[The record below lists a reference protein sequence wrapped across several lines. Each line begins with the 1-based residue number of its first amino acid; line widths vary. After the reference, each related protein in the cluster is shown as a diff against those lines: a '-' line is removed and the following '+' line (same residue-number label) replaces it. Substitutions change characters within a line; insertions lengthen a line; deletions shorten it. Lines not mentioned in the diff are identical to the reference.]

1 MIDLTEMAELV
12 DRSGPDGYT
21 VLVATASKDGAPD
34 LAFKGSVMVW
44 DKDHLAFW
52 ERAHGVTLSNLEE
65 NPRAALVYRNRDAGK
80 NWRFWGD
87 AQLLRDGELRE
98 RDHGPNVSGR
108 AGPRP
113 GAQGRRRA
121 DPREQGGR
129 VDHPAARRVGRPAP
143 RPGCIF
149 PASILGGRP
158 LRVMRGRPPIPAC
171 KSVAKEQRSMS
182 DPTVT
187 DPDKYKV
194 VFENDRVR
202 VLEYRDEPGQRTSPH
217 QHPDSVMHT
226 LSSFK
231 RRLIGAG
238 GETVDVT
245 LPRGMTRWLG
255 RPDP

>member
-98 RDHGPNVSGR
+98 R
-108 AGPRP
+108 
-113 GAQGRRRA
+113 
-121 DPREQGGR
+121 
-129 VDHPAARRVGRPAP
+129 
-143 RPGCIF
+143 I
-149 PASILGGRP
+149 
-158 LRVMRGRPPIPAC
+158 
-171 KSVAKEQRSMS
+171 
-182 DPTVT
+182 
-187 DPDKYKV
+187 
-194 VFENDRVR
+194 
-202 VLEYRDEPGQRTSPH
+202 
-217 QHPDSVMHT
+217 
-226 LSSFK
+226 
-231 RRLIGAG
+231 
-238 GETVDVT
+238 
-245 LPRGMTRWLG
+245 MTRTFQAELD
-255 RPDP
+255 RDPERKGVAVLIRVNKVGGSTTQQRDG